1 MTVDLEEAHRGS
13 VWSKHKV
20 MRTQDELGYL
30 TPVDGDRSL
39 TQNNSSGKA
48 GRYFA
53 LLEYSSLNW
62 EYKTAQS
69 GCQWPS
75 CRCTWCY

>member
-13 VWSKHKV
+13 VRSKYKV

-30 TPVDGDRSL
+30 TPVGGDRSL

-48 GRYFA
+48 GRYFV

-62 EYKTAQS
+62 E
-69 GCQWPS
+69 
-75 CRCTWCY
+75 